1 MQSKARRS
9 RPELG
14 VHLNIIHILALG
26 TAFTESQR
34 VAFQNP
40 IPKGLRLKAQGCE
53 ERATLGKCAEE
64 SSTPT
69 GLRHRAMAGDNHLSG
84 QQLLPFGSA
93 SEVRGLFQHLFELAA
108 ALRSLLGGIKSI
120 RQS

>member
-14 VHLNIIHILALG
+14 VHLNILHILALG
-26 TAFTESQR
+26 TAITESQR

-40 IPKGLRLKAQGCE
+40 IPTGLRLKPQGCE
-53 ERATLGKCAEE
+53 WCQSGRTELPWVNVPRRVQPQR
-64 SSTPT
+64 PT

-93 SEVRGLFQHLFELAA
+93 SEVG
-108 ALRSLLGGIKSI
+108 
-120 RQS
+120 